1 MVGRGSRMSVLVC
14 MLLASAVLSGPAEW
28 VLAPAPPD
36 SSSVREALEADPMGV
51 LLVAARTGW
60 FPDWLSPDSLAAC
73 LGEDPSRARTAAWA
87 TRMAGHPFASCD
99 AVPMMEF
106 GATTLLPTEVQAVYR
121 PELMDAALRRV
132 LHAFAENLEP
142 DSVAPLV
149 QRIGACWD
157 LFPDN
162 TRSLSL
168 EVLGRLR
175 VDLTGVLDDDQ
186 VLLAGLRASA
196 RYWSETGRIHSFPM
210 AGECLPLEAAYIAA
224 CAPPWEA
231 AGMLSDPRWTVR
243 FRALGR
249 CSASDAGLLLDDP
262 VPYIALTAAV
272 VRRDSGF
279 TDGGARL
286 RELAAVPGPVGVLAA
301 GELCAGDSVLL
312 AELMREGTP
321 AIRAAAQSAWLAD
334 SLPVSAS
341 LEEAW
346 ISDPYWLVP
355 MNWAWQRVDSGDSL
369 GAERVLNLLLEHQGS
384 TDRSPELLEEAVGLL
399 GLLHGEVADAPSV
412 SWRGFELPFGV
423 DSGGPSTA
431 ILRTDAG
438 DFTIDLWDEVA
449 PIACA
454 GFRYLAETGF
464 YDGIEFHRV
473 IPGFVAQGGCP
484 EGNGMGGPGYELP
497 GEPSMMS
504 FDRGVLGM
512 ADAGPG
518 TAGSQFFIMLD
529 HHGRL
534 DGRYTAFGRIR
545 EGCPID
551 DITVGTVISGITLID

>member
-1 MVGRGSRMSVLVC
+1 MSAPAF
-14 MLLASAVLSGPAEW
+14 MLLVSAVLSSPAEW
-28 VLAPAPPD
+28 VLAPVPPD
-36 SSSVREALEADPMGV
+36 SSSVREALEVDPMGV

-73 LGEDPSRARTAAWA
+73 LGEDPALARTAAWA
-87 TRMAGHPFASCD
+87 ARMAGYPFASCT
-99 AVPMMEF
+99 AAPMMEF
-106 GATTLLPTEVQAVYR
+106 GATTLLPTEVQAVTR

-132 LHAFAENLEP
+132 LHDFAENLEP

-149 QRIGACWD
+149 QRIGAGWD
-157 LFPDN
+157 LFPDS

-175 VDLTGVLDDDQ
+175 VDLTGVLDDEQ
-186 VLLAGLRASA
+186 VLLAGLHAAA
-196 RYWSETGRIHSFPM
+196 RYWSETGSVHSFPM

-224 CAPPWEA
+224 CAPPREA
-231 AGMLSDPRWTVR
+231 AWMLSDPRWAVR

-249 CSASDAGLLLDDP
+249 CGAADAGLLLDDP
-262 VPYIALTAAV
+262 VPYVALTAAV

-279 TDGGARL
+279 ADGGKRL
-286 RELAAVPGPVGVLAA
+286 RELVAVPGPVGALAT
-301 GELCAGDSVLL
+301 GLLDAGDSLL
-312 AELMREGTP
+312 LTELMRDGTP

-334 SLPVSAS
+334 SLPVSPT

-355 MNWAWQRVDSGDSL
+355 IGWVWQLVDSGDSL
-369 GAERVLNLLLEHQGS
+369 GAERVLDVLLEQPGS
-384 TDRSPELLEEAVGLL
+384 RDCSPDLLEEAVGLRD
-399 GLLHGEVADAPSV
+399 LLRGGSTEEPEHG
-412 SWRGFELPFGV
+412 WHGFELPFGV
-423 DSGGPSTA
+423 DSGGPSIA
-431 ILRTDAG
+431 ILHTDAG

-449 PIACA
+449 PIACS

-464 YDGIEFHRV
+464 YDGLAFHRV

-497 GEPSMMS
+497 GEPSMRG

-534 DGRYTAFGRIR
+534 DGRYTAFGQIR
-545 EGCPID
+545 VGSPID
-551 DITVGTVISGITLID
+551 DITVGTVISGITLMD